1 MVCLE
6 KGDGVHVFDL
16 AHVISLTCLR
26 IRNTPSQEK
35 FRKRVTRP
43 SKSRTEGGHSFTRSP
58 PNRVARSFQ
67 VSLGSGRSGNI
78 SSEPERSKP
87 VRVRLA
93 QAVLRDS
100 ETNVPKK
107 NVNARKKTVET
118 RLGALRTDLGALQA
132 EVKNGMGDVGDV
144 AGERAGAVVQSAG
157 ELAERA
163 LRLAEE
169 TAMDWAGDVED
180 WTSDNVESAR
190 DSVRTQPLAA
200 IALAVG
206 AGALIGAIF
215 LRR

>member
-1 MVCLE
+1 MISLLVCAYGTPPNHKSSEKKSLDRAKAGQKAFIVSLVHRRTAWQEFQVCL
-6 KGDGVHVFDL
+6 
-16 AHVISLTCLR
+16 
-26 IRNTPSQEK
+26 
-35 FRKRVTRP
+35 
-43 SKSRTEGGHSFTRSP
+43 
-58 PNRVARSFQ
+58 
-67 VSLGSGRSGNI
+67 GSERCSDNI
-78 SSEPERSKP
+78 WSEPERSKP

-93 QAVLRDS
+93 QAVLRNS
-100 ETNVPKK
+100 ETTVPKK
-107 NVNARKKTVET
+107 NLNARKKTVET

-132 EVKNGMGDVGDV
+132 EVKNGVGDVGDV

-190 DSVRTQPLAA
+190 DTVRAQPLAA